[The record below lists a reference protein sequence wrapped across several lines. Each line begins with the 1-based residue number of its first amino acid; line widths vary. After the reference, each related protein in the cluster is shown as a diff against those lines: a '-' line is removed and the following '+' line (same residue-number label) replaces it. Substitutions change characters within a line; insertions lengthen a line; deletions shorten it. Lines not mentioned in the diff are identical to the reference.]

1 MGGPY
6 GIDYWELGAHPR
18 ISIDVPVT
26 LSFLFLFLVGAVMHF
41 TLLQIN
47 RRRKHQFFLTIF
59 LVCMCLSYTHP

>member
-6 GIDYWELGAHPR
+6 RIDYWELGAHPR

-26 LSFLFLFLVGAVMHF
+26 LSFLFLFLAAAVTHF

-47 RRRKHQFFLTIF
+47 RRRKRQFFLTIF
-59 LVCMCLSYTHP
+59 LVGMSLSYTHP